1 MLVLVCLFYQLDFRI
16 KASDGSQMCKVMVGG
31 GEGVSGEVSPRPG
44 AVTIVTT
51 FITPESRTGNGPWRV
66 VSCQSQTSEPKF

>member
-1 MLVLVCLFYQLDFRI
+1 MLVLICLFYPLDFRI
-16 KASDGSQMCKVMVGG
+16 KASHGSQMCKVMVGG
-31 GEGVSGEVSPRPG
+31 GEGVGGQVSPSPN

-66 VSCQSQTSEPKF
+66 VSCQSQISEPKF